1 MKDWRGVVVGHLTV
15 QSLVSPHV
23 SRGLVEVSDDV
34 WGQDVPDDEV
44 ARPLELRHLRLA
56 QVNVGG
62 RLVRGRRVGRSRI
75 AHLKPRRPKGNF
87 LAQPY
92 LT

>member
-1 MKDWRGVVVGHLTV
+1 ME
-15 QSLVSPHV
+15 SLVSPQIG
-23 SRGLVEVSDDV
+23 RGLVEVSDDV

-56 QVNVGG
+56 HVDVGG

-75 AHLKPRRPKGNF
+75 A
-87 LAQPY
+87 Y
-92 LT
+92 L